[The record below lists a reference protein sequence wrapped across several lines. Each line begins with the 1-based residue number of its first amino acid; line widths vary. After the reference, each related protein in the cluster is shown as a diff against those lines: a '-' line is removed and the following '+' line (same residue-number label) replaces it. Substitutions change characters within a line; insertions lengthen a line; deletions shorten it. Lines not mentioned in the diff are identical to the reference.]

1 MNGFQEFLRVME
13 ESVDRN
19 GERPLTNKWLRNVL
33 RIVNHNTTKETH
45 KDCGGYHWTDTND

>member
-33 RIVNHNTTKETH
+33 RIVKRNASEACVREC
-45 KDCGGYHWTDTND
+45 DASEGDLY